1 MACGPGPALWCE
13 GRGAVARYGLSFGRT
28 EDWAP
33 HRAERRG
40 VGFLV
45 RVLRF
50 PFRYLLFSFVAFLAA
65 LIRCAFDP

>member
-1 MACGPGPALWCE
+1 M
-13 GRGAVARYGLSFGRT
+13 ARYGLSFGRT

-50 PFRYLLFSFVAFLAA
+50 PFRYLLFFFVAFLAA